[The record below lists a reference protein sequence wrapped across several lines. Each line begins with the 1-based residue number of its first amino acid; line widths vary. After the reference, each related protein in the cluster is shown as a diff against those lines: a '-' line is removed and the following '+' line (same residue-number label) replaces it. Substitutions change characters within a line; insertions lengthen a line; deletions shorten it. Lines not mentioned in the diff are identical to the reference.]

1 MVIRGLEAMD
11 QVAEG
16 MRAALLD
23 GLVQFF
29 QPGIAGFAL
38 KSGGEKEQKKISIS
52 SNQNSDRF

>member
-23 GLVQFF
+23 SLVQFF

-38 KSGGEKEQKKISIS
+38 KSGGKKEQKK
-52 SNQNSDRF
+52 